1 MGGSKWVKFILMS
14 GAVIL
19 WQIYDLSTAIEA
31 PPQTLLVLQY
41 GLLALAARAL
51 DPPYRRLLS
60 SSRSAALSASPTIG
74 MANSRWLATAAKRDL
89 SLPAISSCVPTT
101 A

>member
-19 WQIYDLSTAIEA
+19 WQIYDLSTATEA

-41 GLLALAARAL
+41 GLLALALFSFVGSIVMLVKERGEGA
-51 DPPYRRLLS
+51 
-60 SSRSAALSASPTIG
+60 
-74 MANSRWLATAAKRDL
+74 
-89 SLPAISSCVPTT
+89 
-101 A
+101 

>member
-41 GLLALAARAL
+41 GLLALALFSFVGSIVMLVKERGEGA
-51 DPPYRRLLS
+51 
-60 SSRSAALSASPTIG
+60 
-74 MANSRWLATAAKRDL
+74 
-89 SLPAISSCVPTT
+89 
-101 A
+101 